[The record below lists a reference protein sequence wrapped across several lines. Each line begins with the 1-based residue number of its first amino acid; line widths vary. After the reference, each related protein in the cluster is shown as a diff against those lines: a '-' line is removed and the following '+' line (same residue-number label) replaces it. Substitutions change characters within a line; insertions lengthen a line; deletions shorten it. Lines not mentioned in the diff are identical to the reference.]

1 MGQVIQKVVIVGG
14 GTAGWMA
21 AAALSQY
28 FKGKPIDIK
37 LIESDDIGTVGVGE
51 ATVPGIHEFNRYL
64 QISEL
69 DFIKSTNAT
78 FKLGIEFKDWFK
90 EGHTFF
96 HPFADYGMPIKEAS
110 FYQCWL
116 KMQKKGHGYDLESFC
131 LATQMAKQ
139 NRFSQPDPEV
149 KTPLALYN
157 YAYHFD
163 ASLYA
168 KFLRC
173 YAEQR
178 NVIRCEGKII
188 KVDQHTSTGFIESV
202 TLAGGQVIE
211 GELFI
216 DCSGFGGLLIDKTL
230 KTEYLDWSD
239 WLPCDSA
246 IALQT
251 ESVEDA
257 VPFTRST
264 ALDAGWQWKIP
275 LQHRVGNGYVYSSQV
290 ISDAQAIETLIANT
304 EGKKLTSPRVI
315 KFKAGM
321 RKNFFVK
328 NCVALGLASG
338 FLEPLE
344 STSISLIQTG
354 ISKLIN
360 YFPDV
365 TFDSGKI
372 NEVNRLN
379 EMEYS
384 RLRDFIILHYK
395 LNQRNT
401 NDFWKSLAAMEVPD
415 TLKEKVERFK
425 ENGTLLNYE
434 LESFQNPSWLSMY
447 NGFHIIPRDSLP
459 EVEALSSDELKQN
472 MDRFAAAI
480 KQGVQYAPSHKD
492 FLLQF

>member
-1 MGQVIQKVVIVGG
+1 MNQAIQKIVIVGG

-64 QISEL
+64 QISEF

-90 EGHTFF
+90 EGHAFF
-96 HPFADYGMPIKEAS
+96 HPFADYGMPIKGAS

-116 KMQKKGHGYDLESFC
+116 KMQKNGHCYDFENFC

-149 KTPLALYN
+149 NTPLALYN

-163 ASLYA
+163 ATLYA
-168 KFLRC
+168 RFLRR

-178 NVIRCEGKII
+178 NVIRCEGKI
-188 KVDQHTSTGFIESV
+188 VSVVQHPSTGFIESV
-202 TLAGGQVIE
+202 VLANGRVIE
-211 GELFI
+211 GELFV

-230 KTEYLDWSD
+230 KTEYLNWSD

-251 ESVEDA
+251 ASVEDA

-264 ALDAGWQWKIP
+264 ALAAGWQWKIP

-304 EGKKLTSPRVI
+304 EGEKLTSPRVI

-321 RKNFFVK
+321 RKKFFVK

-365 TFDSGKI
+365 TFDAEKI

-401 NDFWKSLAAMEVPD
+401 NDFWKSLAAMDVPD
-415 TLKEKVERFK
+415 TLKEKIEVFK
-425 ENGTLLNYE
+425 EHGTLLNYE

-447 NGFHIIPRDSLP
+447 NGFRIVPRCNLP
-459 EVEALSSDELKQN
+459 EVDTLNIDELKQS
-472 MDRFAAAI
+472 MDRFEMAI
-480 KQGVQYAPSHKD
+480 KEGVQYAPSHKD
-492 FLLQF
+492 FLSQF